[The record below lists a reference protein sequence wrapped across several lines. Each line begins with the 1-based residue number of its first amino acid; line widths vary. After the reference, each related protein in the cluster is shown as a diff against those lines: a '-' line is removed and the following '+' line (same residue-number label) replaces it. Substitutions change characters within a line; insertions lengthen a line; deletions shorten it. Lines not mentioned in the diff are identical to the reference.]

1 MTEKKFNVSLII
13 MGAVS
18 LALGCFSFC
27 FEAIVVGIVTLIISI
42 VNKEKYRV
50 KIPVAL
56 SIAGIVLGIC
66 MLAFMFY
73 TCTVT
78 KNTTGY
84 WFVDLFF

>member
-1 MTEKKFNVSLII
+1 MTEKKFNVPLTI
-13 MGAVS
+13 MGLA
-18 LALGCFSFC
+18 ALGLGIFSFC
-27 FEAIVVGIVTLIISI
+27 AEASLLGIITLIISL
-42 VNKEKYRV
+42 VKKDKFRV